1 MESSIE
7 LPDEIWNYI
16 KQFVFYTKEQCEK
29 VLNERVVLQKMKLSN
44 ALDLYDNFIF
54 KKNGIQFLIFNNNI
68 INMKELN
75 IVYYKKVEQLLM
87 RIRELIKQKSSLNNL
102 KKIND
107 FTFFIKKELGREVIN
122 ISNFRKNRIDNIISD
137 SIKLRQEIDDLF
149 LKYSIYFN

>member
-1 MESSIE
+1 
-7 LPDEIWNYI
+7 
-16 KQFVFYTKEQCEK
+16 
-29 VLNERVVLQKMKLSN
+29 
-44 ALDLYDNFIF
+44 
-54 KKNGIQFLIFNNNI
+54 
-68 INMKELN
+68 MKELN